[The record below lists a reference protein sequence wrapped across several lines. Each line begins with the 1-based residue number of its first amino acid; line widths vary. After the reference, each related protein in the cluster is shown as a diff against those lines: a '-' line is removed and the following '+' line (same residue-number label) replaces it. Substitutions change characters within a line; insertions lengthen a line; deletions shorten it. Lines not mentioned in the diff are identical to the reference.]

1 MIHLVLFGPPG
12 SGKGTQSQKIVE
24 AFGLVHLSTGDI
36 FRAELKGNT
45 PLGLEARHYLDQGLL
60 VPDSVVI
67 SMVAKTIDAHADA
80 AGFIFDGF
88 PRTQAQ
94 AQALDDL
101 LAERHK
107 SISHVILLDVPDE
120 ELRQRL
126 KQRAL
131 TSGRSD
137 DADPVV
143 IEKRIQVYKDE
154 TFPCLDFYRAQQKL
168 VVLPGVGEVNAIFSQ
183 ISSVL
188 NS

>member
-12 SGKGTQSQKIVE
+12 SGKGTQSQKITDT
-24 AFGLVHLSTGDI
+24 FGLVHLSTGDI

-67 SMVAKTIDAHADA
+67 SMVAKTIDAHSKAQ
-80 AGFIFDGF
+80 GFIFDGF
-88 PRTQAQ
+88 PRTKAQ

-101 LAERHK
+101 LEERHK
-107 SISHVILLDVPDE
+107 RISHAILLDVPDE
-120 ELRQRL
+120 ELRKRL

-154 TFPCLDFYRAQQKL
+154 TFPCLDFYRDQQKL
-168 VVLPGVGEVNAIFSQ
+168 KILPGVGEVHAIFNQ
-183 ISSVL
+183 IKHLL
-188 NS
+188 NG